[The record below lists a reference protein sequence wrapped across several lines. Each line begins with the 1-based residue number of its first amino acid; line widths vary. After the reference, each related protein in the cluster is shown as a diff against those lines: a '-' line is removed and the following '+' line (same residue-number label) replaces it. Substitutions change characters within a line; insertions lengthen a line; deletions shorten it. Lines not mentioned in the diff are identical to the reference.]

1 MLCIQLLQFEV
12 CGMPL
17 TITHHHDRNLIPACA
32 ARFAYAAPF
41 ARCPWQLALAL
52 EGLQK
57 ERLIDLNNSC
67 FM

>member
-1 MLCIQLLQFEV
+1 MLCIQLLQLEV

-17 TITHHHDRNLIPACA
+17 TITNHHDRDLIPACA
-32 ARFAYAAPF
+32 ARFAHAAPF
-41 ARCPWQLALAL
+41 AWCSWQLALTF

-57 ERLIDLNNSC
+57 ERLIDLNDSR